1 MSVAFTTTRRVEF
14 ADTDMAGLVHFT
26 TYYRMMESVEHEFLR
41 SLGTSVLNR
50 DDDGRTVS
58 WPRLAAECEFHAPA
72 LFEDE
77 LEISVRVA
85 SLGRSS
91 LVLKYEFRRGDD
103 RIANGRM
110 KTVCC
115 EVQEGEALKAI
126 EISVELKSQLATL
139 VEVE

>member
-26 TYYRMMESVEHEFLR
+26 TYYRMMESVEHDFLR

-50 DDDGRTVS
+50 GDDGRTVS
-58 WPRLAAECEFHAPA
+58 WPRLAAECEFHTPA
-72 LFEDE
+72 FFEDE
-77 LEISVRVA
+77 IEISVRVS

-91 LVLKYEFRRGDD
+91 LVLKYEFRRGEDTV
-103 RIANGRM
+103 ANGRM

-115 EVQEGEALKAI
+115 EVQEGESLRAI
-126 EISVELKSQLATL
+126 EIPVELKSQLATL

>member
-115 EVQEGEALKAI
+115 EVQEGESLKAI

>member
-1 MSVAFTTTRRVEF
+1 MSVAFATTRRVEF

-72 LFEDE
+72 FFEDE

-91 LVLKYEFRRGDD
+91 LVLKYEFCRGDD

-115 EVQEGEALKAI
+115 EVREGESLKAI
-126 EISVELKSQLATL
+126 EIPVALKSQLATL
-139 VEVE
+139 LEVE

>member
-50 DDDGRTVS
+50 GDDGRTVS
-58 WPRLAAECEFHAPA
+58 WPRLAAECEFHTPA
-72 LFEDE
+72 FFEDE
-77 LEISVRVA
+77 IEISVRVS

-91 LVLKYEFRRGDD
+91 LVLKYEFRRGEDTV
-103 RIANGRM
+103 ANGRM

-115 EVQEGEALKAI
+115 EVQEGESLRAI
-126 EISVELKSQLATL
+126 EIPVELKAQLATL

>member
-1 MSVAFTTTRRVEF
+1 
-14 ADTDMAGLVHFT
+14 
-26 TYYRMMESVEHEFLR
+26 MMESVEHEFLR

-72 LFEDE
+72 FFEDE

-91 LVLKYEFRRGDD
+91 LVLKYEFLRGDD

-115 EVQEGEALKAI
+115 EVQKGESLRSI
-126 EISVELKSQLATL
+126 EIPVELKSQLATL

>member
-58 WPRLAAECEFHAPA
+58 WPRLAAECEFHTPA
-72 LFEDE
+72 FFEDE

-91 LVLKYEFRRGDD
+91 LVLNYEFRRADQ

-115 EVQEGEALKAI
+115 EVQEGESLRAI
-126 EISVELKSQLATL
+126 EIPVELKSQLATL
-139 VEVE
+139 VESE

>member
-41 SLGTSVLNR
+41 SLGTSVLKR

-58 WPRLAAECEFHAPA
+58 WPRLAAEGEFHSPA
-72 LFEDE
+72 FFENE

-91 LVLKYEFRRGDD
+91 LVLKYEFLRGDD

-115 EVQEGEALKAI
+115 EVTEGESLRAI
-126 EISVELKSQLATL
+126 EIPVELKSQLATL